1 MEKIMKL
8 DLNSIRKTEP
18 NTALGIIRIFLG
30 IMFLSTGLMKY
41 TVPMLWEAWSGQ
53 LLAGSIPLYEFNR
66 HVIPAIEIM
75 IGLLLIIGLYS
86 RPASVITIGMMIVAT
101 YVHLVADDPALFPL
115 QPHQPVI
122 PVMAIAMGVYVLLKG
137 GGSWSRDL
145 RDT

>member
-1 MEKIMKL
+1 MKF
-8 DLNSIRKTEP
+8 DLNTIRKTEP
-18 NTALGIIRIFLG
+18 NSALGIIRIFLG

-53 LLAGSIPLYEFNR
+53 LLAGNIPLYQFSR
-66 HVIPAIEIM
+66 HVIPAVEII

-101 YVHLVADDPALFPL
+101 YVHIVADDPALFPL

-122 PVMAIAMGVYVLLKG
+122 PLTAIAMGIYVLLKG
-137 GGSWSRDL
+137 GGSWSWDL
-145 RDT
+145 

>member
-1 MEKIMKL
+1 MKL
-8 DLNSIRKTEP
+8 DLKVIRKTEP

-30 IMFLSTGLMKY
+30 IMFLATGLMKY

-66 HVIPAIEIM
+66 YLIPAVEII
-75 IGLLLIIGLYS
+75 IGLLLIVGLYS
-86 RPASVITIGMMIVAT
+86 RPASVIMIGMMIVAT
-101 YVHLVADDPALFPL
+101 YVHIVADDPALFPL

-122 PVMAIAMGVYVLLKG
+122 PLTAIAMGVYVLLKG

-145 RDT
+145 RDTRSF